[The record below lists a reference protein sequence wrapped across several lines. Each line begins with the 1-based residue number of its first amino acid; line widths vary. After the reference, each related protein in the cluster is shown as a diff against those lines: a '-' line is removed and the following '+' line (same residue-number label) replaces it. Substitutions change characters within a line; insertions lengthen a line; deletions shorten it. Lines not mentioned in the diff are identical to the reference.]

1 VPSVPDPP
9 ILPISSPDGTAV
21 TLTKLLSS
29 ATALRRH
36 QDGPLAAE
44 RERYLQHCSDTGA
57 TYWSMRIKCN
67 ELLWAARLLDGDAK
81 NGLDMDG
88 LEALADRR
96 MTLRNARTTRQRF
109 INVTRPWFRF
119 LGWWNEPVVMYEF
132 QDKIDKYCLWMRNE
146 RGFTDSTIAGWRCRV
161 RDFLVWAN
169 AGNRELQH
177 LRPGDIDAYFID
189 DVAHHWGRRTVATV
203 AALLR
208 NFLRYAASQGW
219 CRYQLA
225 DAIRGPRIYA
235 QESLPYAPG
244 WSDVQRLLA
253 CTLIDAPKDIR
264 DRAILMLLSIYGMR
278 ATEVATLRLDQVD
291 WQQRVIRIFR
301 LKRRQPQV
309 YPLLP
314 SMAEALARYIDV
326 VRPST
331 PYPAVFIGLHSP
343 QRPLTRAAIYKI
355 VSQKFLN
362 LGIKVVHRGPHALR
376 HACATRLVADGL
388 TLKEIGDH
396 LGHRST
402 EATRTYAKVD
412 LAALREVG
420 DFDLGELL

>member
-1 VPSVPDPP
+1 MFE
-9 ILPISSPDGTAV
+9 
-21 TLTKLLSS
+21 KLLSS
-29 ATALRRH
+29 AKALRRH
-36 QDGPLAAE
+36 QDGPFASE

-67 ELLWAARLLDGDAK
+67 ELLWAARLLDADAQ
-81 NGLDMDG
+81 NGVDMAG
-88 LEALADRR
+88 LMALADRR
-96 MTLRNARTTRQRF
+96 MTFQNAPTTRSRF
-109 INVTRPWFRF
+109 IDATRPWLRF
-119 LGWWNEPVVMYEF
+119 LGWWRNPIVGFDF
-132 QDKIDKYCLWMRNE
+132 QERLEQYCVWMRDE
-146 RGFTDSTIAGWRCRV
+146 RGFSASTIVGWRPRV
-161 RDFLVWAN
+161 RDFLIWCE
-169 AGNRELQH
+169 AGNRELQ
-177 LRPGDIDAYFID
+177 LLQPSDIDAYFID
-189 DVAHHWGRRTVATV
+189 DDAHHWSRRTVATV

-219 CRYQLA
+219 CRPQLA

-235 QESLPYAPG
+235 QESLPYAPS

-253 CTLIDAPKDIR
+253 GALTDVPRDIR

-278 ATEVATLRLDQVD
+278 ATEVTTLRLDQID
-291 WQQRVIRIFR
+291 WQQHVIRVFR

-314 SMAEALARYIDV
+314 SVAEALARYIDT

-331 PYPAVFIGLHSP
+331 PYPEVFVGLHSP
-343 QRPLTRAAIYKI
+343 QRPLSRAAIYKV
-355 VSQKFLN
+355 VSPRLLA
-362 LGIKVVHRGPHALR
+362 LGIKVIHHGPHALR

-412 LAALREVG
+412 LTALREVG

>member
-1 VPSVPDPP
+1 MFE
-9 ILPISSPDGTAV
+9 
-21 TLTKLLSS
+21 KLLSS
-29 ATALRRH
+29 AKALRRH
-36 QDGPLAAE
+36 QDGPFAAE

-67 ELLWAARLLDGDAK
+67 ELLWAARLLDADAK
-81 NGLDMDG
+81 NGVDMEG
-88 LEALADRR
+88 LEALLNRR
-96 MTLRNARTTRQRF
+96 IAFQNAATTKPRF
-109 INVTRPWFRF
+109 IAAALPWLRF
-119 LGWWNEPVVMYEF
+119 LGWWREPVVVYEF
-132 QDKIDKYCLWMRNE
+132 QEKLDHYCLWMRDE
-146 RGFTDSTIAGWRCRV
+146 RGFSASTIVGWRCRV
-161 RDFLVWAN
+161 RDFLIWCA
-169 AGNRELQH
+169 AGNRELQ
-177 LRPGDIDAYFID
+177 LLQSSDIDAYFID
-189 DVAHHWGRRTVATV
+189 DVAHHWSRRTVATV

-219 CRYQLA
+219 CRSQLA

-235 QESLPYAPG
+235 QESLPYAPS

-253 CTLIDAPKDIR
+253 GTLTDVPQDIR

-278 ATEVATLRLDQVD
+278 ATEVATLRLDQID

-314 SMAEALARYIDV
+314 SVAEALARYIDII
-326 VRPST
+326 RPPT
-331 PYPAVFIGLHSP
+331 PYPEVFVGLHSP
-343 QRPLTRAAIYKI
+343 QRPLSRAGIYKV
-355 VSQKFLN
+355 VSPRFLA
-362 LGIKVVHRGPHALR
+362 LGVEVIHHGPHALR
-376 HACATRLVADGL
+376 HACATRLIADGL